1 MKLASVA
8 KVFLCLAL
16 LVGSV
21 PALRAQAPAETA
33 TQFYTK
39 YLAASG
45 KATKIEQLLPMMGG
59 DTKKQIEATPVA
71 QRAQMFE
78 MFKMMSS
85 MNTGIKVVKETATPK
100 GATLNLEGLG
110 PDKKKVTG
118 VATIV
123 KEAGAWKF
131 AGEEWKN

>member
-8 KVFLCLAL
+8 KLFLCLAL

-33 TQFYTK
+33 TQFYMK
-39 YLAASG
+39 YLAASA
-45 KATKIEQLLPMMGG
+45 KATTIDQLLPMMGG
-59 DTKKQIEATPVA
+59 DTKKQIEATPAA

-85 MNTGIKVVKETATPK
+85 MNTGIKVVKETATPT
-100 GATLNLEGLG
+100 GATLNAEALG

-118 VATIV
+118 IVTIL
-123 KEAGAWKF
+123 KEGGAWKF
-131 AGEEWKN
+131 AKEEWKN